1 MSAWLYHSNDPIN
14 GNGKKNE
21 SYWGDVVELYNST
34 TPINRK
40 REVKHLKDRWQRIKR
55 WVGFF
60 CASWKKAALVYTSGY
75 SDDQLRDFANQFYV
89 DDYPNEGPFTVLH
102 CWKVLRDEPKWH
114 AVLEELEK
122 PHKRSL
128 DDGSDTLSQKDI
140 GEKERPIGRN
150 EAKKQRNG
158 KGKGKG
164 KDDDDSLREDMKKYM
179 DVQAAA
185 SKRHEEFLGTQHRIS
200 DAKVEVARLRRE
212 AVLTESYQKMMSM
225 DTSQMTDEMKAEH
238 VMGLKMLREKLLG
251 DII

>member
-1 MSAWLYHSNDPIN
+1 MAPTTNSGTIIN
-14 GNGKKNE
+14 LDDGDDVRTAKRLTWASDE
-21 SYWGDVVELYNST
+21 DLRLGDVVELYNST

-140 GEKERPIGRN
+140 GEKERPMGRN

-164 KDDDDSLREDMKKYM
+164 KDDDDSLHEDMKKYM

-212 AVLTESYQKMMSM
+212 AVLTESYQKLMSM
-225 DTSQMTDEMKAEH
+225 DTSQMTDE
-238 VMGLKMLREKLLG
+238 
-251 DII
+251 IS